1 MNTIEL
7 QKTLFARYDETD
19 SGALG
24 KVNECAVR
32 SYIMG
37 RRVSA
42 VKQQGKTDIRFT
54 WQGRRYYCE
63 IKTACGELD
72 GCDRADYVIYCPNVD
87 LDTPAEWQNYVF
99 SHDEWLD
106 FINGYTG
113 RGAFIR
119 HDSKRGH
126 DHIQSFYV
134 SETCRPKASKPI
146 ANYIAEVMFNA
157 MNLEDF
163 FAER

>member
-1 MNTIEL
+1 MNTVEIMRAFMEGRDNADDGL
-7 QKTLFARYDETD
+7 
-19 SGALG
+19 LG
-24 KVNECAVR
+24 KTIEVAIR

-37 RRVSA
+37 RRVTA

-54 WQGRRYYCE
+54 WQGKRYYCE
-63 IKTACGELD
+63 IKSACGELD
-72 GCDRADYVIYCPNVD
+72 GCDRADYVIYCPTVD
-87 LDTPAEWQNYVF
+87 PTEPAEWQSYVF

-106 FINGYTG
+106 FVTGYPG

-157 MNLEDF
+157 TNLEDF